1 MTSVAVLCPGPS
13 LMRTWPLAE
22 IVYDKVLTV
31 NTAAKL
37 VRGDWLCAGDKCFFR
52 GLLGDAPRP
61 RDGVLTCPDSL
72 TDAREW
78 SPRTQVDSWDA
89 VSAIDLHRQRGRPIN
104 WTVQSALC
112 LAKSLGALRV
122 DLYGC
127 DGAAGGQVE
136 DATGYRGEDRSA
148 ERWEREASDIEWTR
162 SILAEFGI
170 IVHRMNT

>member
-1 MTSVAVLCPGPS
+1 MIAAVLCPGPS
-13 LMRTWPLAE
+13 LMRTWPMAA
-22 IVYDKVLTV
+22 IIYDLVLTV

-52 GLLGDAPRP
+52 GLLGGAPRP
-61 RDGVLTCPDSL
+61 LTGILTCPDSL

-78 SPRTQVDSWDA
+78 APSSLVRTWKDSPI
-89 VSAIDLHRQRGRPIN
+89 IDCHHARGRPIN

-112 LAKSLGALRV
+112 HARHLGAERV

-127 DGAAGGQVE
+127 DGAAGNQVE

-148 ERWEREASDIEWTR
+148 ERWAREESDIEWTR
-162 SILAEFGI
+162 SILAEFGAT
-170 IVHRMNT
+170 VHRIKP